1 MAVLRKLASATAM
14 KDTLKAIV
22 QVLESGKPELQVA
35 AAQILG
41 ELHAR
46 DASVVGALDDAMRRS
61 PVLGR
66 FCLDALAKI
75 GTAEAI
81 EVLAG
86 TLVDNEALAEHA
98 AHLLGEV
105 GARAHGVLARSYAQ
119 ALGDQ
124 RVRILGILARGLG
137 KEALSV
143 FVHAMLT
150 PETAAAA
157 GRLLLAAADQFD
169 ATLRKQ
175 FRDGLVPHLGDALPE
190 QCLAEVVTVLA
201 GIDASGS
208 RALMLRLSGSGNP
221 VVVRSAAYRALRGS
235 KLTAAQARG
244 LMDLLADP
252 DERDVHDAVREL
264 LADLPEVPDGMVPV
278 LKRLLASRQPEQR
291 LFALRM
297 LRTAAGA
304 EMAKVALK
312 LLDHDDERFRH
323 AAADALA
330 HNKQAIEPL
339 IRVVQTSRD
348 PALVQAAADVLV
360 RLAPEMPPK
369 TVRAV
374 IDKSIRLLVTNA
386 RTSDLLLGVALAGT
400 GTKLGTELVDRAVRL
415 RRTRRYGD
423 ALHVLA
429 RLAASPHGSD
439 EGRYQ
444 LALAR
449 LLQDMSRP
457 TGELD
462 SPGNP
467 TMGFFSALVR
477 SGFPLAERLRKE
489 SAVSPE
495 ALLHVASHFA
505 DAVGVERRFGTE
517 MLQYLVSRKKGRTGD
532 EARVVLRAVGG

>member
-1 MAVLRKLASATAM
+1 MN
-14 KDTLKAIV
+14 DTLKAIV

-41 ELHAR
+41 ELRAR
-46 DASVVGALDDAMRRS
+46 DAAIVAALDGAKDRS
-61 PVLGR
+61 PLLGR

-75 GTAEAI
+75 GTVEAVQ
-81 EVLAG
+81 VLAG
-86 TLVDNEALAEHA
+86 TQVDNEALAEHA
-98 AHLLGEV
+98 AHLLGEI
-105 GARAHGVLARSYAQ
+105 GARAHGVLAKTYGQ
-119 ALGDQ
+119 AIGDQ
-124 RVRILGILARGLG
+124 RERILGILARSLG

-143 FVHAMLT
+143 FVHALLT
-150 PETAAAA
+150 PETAATA

-169 ATLRKQ
+169 GELRKQ
-175 FRDGLVPHLGDALPE
+175 FRNGLLPHLDDSLPE

-201 GIDASGS
+201 GIDPSGS
-208 RALMLRLSGSGNP
+208 RALLLRLSAAGNP
-221 VVVRSAAYRALRGS
+221 PLVRSAAYRALRGS
-235 KLTAAQARG
+235 KLTAAQVRG
-244 LMDLLADP
+244 LMDLLADA
-252 DERDVHDAVREL
+252 DEKDVHDAVRDL
-264 LADLPEVPDGMVPV
+264 LADLAEVPAGMVPV

-297 LRTAAGA
+297 LRTATGA

-330 HNKQAIEPL
+330 HNRQAIEPL

-348 PALVQAAADVLV
+348 PGLVQSAADVLV
-360 RLAPEMPPK
+360 RLAPDMPPK
-369 TVRAV
+369 SVRTVV
-374 IDKSIRLLVTNA
+374 DKAIRLLATNA
-386 RTSDLLLGVALAGT
+386 RTSDLLLGVALASN
-400 GTKLGTELVDRAVRL
+400 GTKVAAELIERAVRL

-429 RLAASPHGSD
+429 RLTASPHGSD

-457 TGELD
+457 AAELD

-495 ALLHVASHFA
+495 AMLHVASHFA
-505 DAVGVERRFGTE
+505 EAVGVERRFGTE
-517 MLQYLVSRKKGRTGD
+517 LLQYLASRKKGRAGD

>member
-1 MAVLRKLASATAM
+1 MN
-14 KDTLKAIV
+14 DTLKAIV
-22 QVLESGKPELQVA
+22 QVLETGKPELQVA

-46 DASVVGALDDAMRRS
+46 DATIVRALAAALRRS

-66 FCLDALAKI
+66 FCLDALAKV
-75 GTAEAI
+75 GTPDAVA
-81 EVLAG
+81 VLAE
-86 TLVDNEALAEHA
+86 TLVGNEAVADHA

-105 GARAHGVLARSYAQ
+105 GTAAHRVLAKTYEQ

-124 RVRILGILARGLG
+124 RVRILGILAHTIG
-137 KEALSV
+137 KDSLAV
-143 FVHAMLT
+143 FVHALLT
-150 PETAAAA
+150 PETSAAAA
-157 GRLLLAAADQFD
+157 RHLLAAHDQFD
-169 ATLRKQ
+169 AALRKQ
-175 FRDGLVPHLGDALPE
+175 FRQALSPHLDGSLPE

-201 GIDASGS
+201 GIDAAGS
-208 RALMLRLSGSGNP
+208 RALMLRLSAAGNSA
-221 VVVRSAAYRALRGS
+221 VVRSAAYRALRGS
-235 KLTAAQARG
+235 KLTAVQVRG
-244 LMDLLADP
+244 LMDLLGDAG
-252 DERDVHDAVREL
+252 EKDVHDAVRDL
-264 LADLPEVPDGMVPV
+264 LAALPALPAGMVPV

-339 IRVVQTSRD
+339 IRVVQTSKN

-360 RLAPEMPPK
+360 RLAPDMPPK
-369 TVRAV
+369 ALRTILDKAV
-374 IDKSIRLLVTNA
+374 RLLATSPH
-386 RTSDLLLGVALAGT
+386 TSDLLLGVALANT
-400 GTKLGTELVDRAVRL
+400 GAKVGSEVIDRAVRL

-423 ALHVLA
+423 AMHVLA
-429 RLAASPHGSD
+429 RLVASSHGTD

-457 TGELD
+457 MEEVD

-467 TMGFFSALVR
+467 TMGFFAALVR

-489 SAVSPE
+489 SAVTPE
-495 ALLHVASHFA
+495 AMLHVASHFA
-505 DAVGVERRFGTE
+505 EAVGVERRFGTDL
-517 MLQYLVSRKKGRTGD
+517 LQYLAARKKGRAGD